1 MSDDPLSPASEAM
14 LAAASFAVPV
24 RSVARGAEDSS
35 AAAAA
40 VAASAGSVEV
50 ELLEEEEDSEVD
62 ADADAVAIAEVLDA
76 DEQEARPLRESSFT
90 PVLSKSAKRRAQ
102 RKLNEQL
109 RAEAHARFSPF
120 RTPPPPQAAA
130 AAVSAPPSAW
140 HSATPPLR
148 FAPPPPRSA
157 GGGLNVR
164 NNNVQFSPSP
174 LPALREMFPALDA
187 DVLESIF
194 ISCGRSF
201 ETVVAQLLTHDDAQT
216 RDDRQMQAALSASLA
231 AAALEGIPVDPLSAD
246 LLAAPRGVDRLSPLS
261 ADLFQ
266 LLCEHL
272 NSFELARL
280 ASVSRDARTQVDAG
294 AFAHVEKVDLSRF
307 ASWPD
312 WRMLRMVA
320 RFPSSHCVSFRNTE
334 FKSFTQLAA
343 TCFGRHIRMLSF
355 SGCPRLQDVHLH
367 ELFDLGEHLDTLDL
381 SACENLTDDGL
392 EYLATARHNRAL
404 RKLVLSECK
413 YISSTGVCRVLERCT
428 GLQQLDLKGTNVT
441 RAILS
446 FTQQQSQLTALN
458 LSACK
463 KLPAD
468 LSITSPF
475 CVLRTLNLSSN
486 PALKSVTLAVP
497 TLTSLNCSNSKH
509 IHTLALYTPQLRVLQ
524 LNGCLL
530 LSQVGTIPHHNKQ
543 LVTHLE
549 EANFNLCRSL
559 TALSFQYLL
568 ASARTTLRLLS
579 CRGCLLLSDANIA
592 LLLPPERPA
601 SQGYSLLPEADAAAA
616 SSRAP
621 VAPAACPLE
630 WLDLSGCKSAS
641 PSHVLLATRSVA
653 DANARR
659 EAEASQKQQR
669 EAAASS
675 WARHF
680 GMGGSSGSD
689 EEPSGGLDDD
699 ELEPLDA

>member
-1 MSDDPLSPASEAM
+1 M
-14 LAAASFAVPV
+14 
-24 RSVARGAEDSS
+24 
-35 AAAAA
+35 
-40 VAASAGSVEV
+40 
-50 ELLEEEEDSEVD
+50 
-62 ADADAVAIAEVLDA
+62 
-76 DEQEARPLRESSFT
+76 
-90 PVLSKSAKRRAQ
+90 
-102 RKLNEQL
+102 
-109 RAEAHARFSPF
+109 
-120 RTPPPPQAAA
+120 
-130 AAVSAPPSAW
+130 
-140 HSATPPLR
+140 R
-148 FAPPPPRSA
+148 FAPPPHSA
-157 GGGLNVR
+157 GGGFSSVR
-164 NNNVQFSPSP
+164 NNNVHYSPSP

-187 DVLESIF
+187 DVLESIY

-201 ETVVAQLLTHDDAQT
+201 ESVVQYMLQHDDTQT
-216 RDDRQMQAALSASLA
+216 RDEQQMQAALTASLA
-231 AAALEGIPVDPLSAD
+231 AAALEGIVVEPLPAQ
-246 LLAAPRGVDRLSPLS
+246 LAASRGVDRLSPLS

-294 AFAHVEKVDLSRF
+294 AFAHVEKVDLSRY

-320 RFPSSHCVSFRNTE
+320 RFPSTTAVSFRNTE
-334 FKSFTQLAA
+334 FKSFAQLAA

-367 ELFDLGEHLDTLDL
+367 ELFDLGEHLATLDL
-381 SACENLTDDGL
+381 SACEITDDGL
-392 EYLATARHNRAL
+392 EYLSTARHNRSL

-446 FTQQQSQLTALN
+446 FTQQQSQLTSLN

-475 CVLRTLNLSSN
+475 CVLQSLNLSSN

-497 TLTSLNCSNSKH
+497 SLTSLNCSNSKH
-509 IHTLALYTPQLRVLQ
+509 IQSLALYTPALRVLQ
-524 LNGCLL
+524 LNGCLM
-530 LSQVGTIPHHNKQ
+530 LSQVGTIPHHSKD
-543 LVTHLE
+543 LLTRIE

-559 TALSFQYLL
+559 TALSFQHLL
-568 ASARTTLRLLS
+568 ASARATLRLLS

-592 LLLPPERPA
+592 LLLPPEKPA
-601 SQGYSLLPEADAAAA
+601 ASGGYSLLSDNAAAA
-616 SSRAP
+616 GSNAP
-621 VAPAACPLE
+621 VPPPCTLE

-641 PSHVLLATRSVA
+641 PSHVLLATRLVA

-659 EAEASQKQQR
+659 EAEASQRQQR

-675 WARHF
+675 WARHC
-680 GMGGSSGSD
+680 GGSSD
-689 EEPSGGLDDD
+689 EEPSGGGLDDD